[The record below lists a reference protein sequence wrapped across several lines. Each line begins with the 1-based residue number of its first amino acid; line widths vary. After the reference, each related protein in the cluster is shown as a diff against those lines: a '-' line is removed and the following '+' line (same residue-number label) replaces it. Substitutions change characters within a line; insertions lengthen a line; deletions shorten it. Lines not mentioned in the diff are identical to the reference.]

1 MTRPLRFVL
10 VRPRSPGNVGAVA
23 RAMKNFG
30 FSDLALVDPRLHRA
44 RDEEGA
50 EPFFESESR
59 RMAWHAADLLEAARF
74 FPDLRSAVL
83 DCGHVFATAPQA
95 VARMPALSP
104 EGSAELLAGPSD
116 RPGAIVFGSES
127 SGLTLEEM
135 ALCAGVVVIPTDP
148 AYRDL
153 NLAQSVVVMAY
164 LTFRAGW
171 TSPARKPAMA
181 EHAEVQRAAD
191 LLMDLARGTDFLKQ
205 GGEPVARELEA
216 FLHRSALTPR
226 EAGLLSSLFRK
237 LRHGLKVG
245 AHAGAKRPEGRL
257 GEGPSR

>member
-1 MTRPLRFVL
+1 MSSLRFVL

-44 RDEEGA
+44 RDEAGA

-59 RMAWHAADLLEAARF
+59 RMAWHASDLLEAARF
-74 FPDLRSAVL
+74 FPDLRSAVAE
-83 DCGHVFATAPQA
+83 CGRVLATAPQA
-95 VARMPALSP
+95 CARMPALSP
-104 EGSAELLAGPSD
+104 EHAVEVLTGPSD

-135 ALCAGVVVIPTDP
+135 ALCAGVIVIPTDP

-164 LTFRAGW
+164 LLFRAGRVP
-171 TSPARKPAMA
+171 SARKSSAA
-181 EHAEVQRAAD
+181 GHAEVQRVAD
-191 LLMDLARGTDFLKQ
+191 LLLDLARSSDFLKQ
-205 GGEPVARELEA
+205 GGEPVAHELEV
-216 FLHRSALTPR
+216 FLHRAALSPR

-237 LRHGLKVG
+237 LRASK
-245 AHAGAKRPEGRL
+245 K
-257 GEGPSR
+257 S